1 MPSPTLPSPT
11 RRPAPGPATASAR
24 ADDLV
29 PVRWIQGGG
38 ALLRNGLLLSP
49 RQVDVLAA
57 LGHGCSN
64 REIATR
70 LYLAE
75 STVRTNV
82 SHLGQRLEMNRI
94 LLSLLWDRI
103 ARTSQPPARESVP

>member
-1 MPSPTLPSPT
+1 MPSETLPPPLASPHIC
-11 RRPAPGPATASAR
+11 AH

-29 PVRWIQGGG
+29 PVRWVQDGG
-38 ALLRNGLLLSP
+38 ALLRNGVLLSP
-49 RQVDVLAA
+49 RQIHVLAA

-64 REIATR
+64 REIAAR

-82 SHLGQRLEMNRI
+82 SHLGQQLQMNRI
-94 LLSLLWDRI
+94 LLALLWDRI
-103 ARTSQPPARESVP
+103 ARTSRAAQPATTLQAGPT